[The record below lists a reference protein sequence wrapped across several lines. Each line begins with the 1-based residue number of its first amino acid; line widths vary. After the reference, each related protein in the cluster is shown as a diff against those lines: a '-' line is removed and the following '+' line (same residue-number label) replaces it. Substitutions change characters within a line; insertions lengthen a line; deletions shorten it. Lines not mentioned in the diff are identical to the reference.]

1 MDSRILSVAATVSL
15 LAFASPASAHDI
27 YTDVHGRDGQ
37 LCCGN
42 NDCSPTKW
50 RVVEGNYE
58 FLTREGHWISVPEDR
73 ITFLPLPGDEA
84 SGDTHRAHLC
94 YTEPPVGPSQSP
106 DRLMHGDGQ
115 TILFYCA
122 WIPPG
127 AI

>member
-1 MDSRILSVAATVSL
+1 MQSRILSVAVAVGL
-15 LAFASPASAHDI
+15 LALTKPAVAHDI
-27 YTDVHGRDGQ
+27 YTNTHGRDGQ
-37 LCCGN
+37 LCCGD
-42 NDCSPTKW
+42 NDCSPTQW
-50 RVVEGNYE
+50 RVVDKVYQ
-58 FLTREGHWISVPEDR
+58 FLSREGHWISVPEDR
-73 ITFLPLPGDEA
+73 ITFLPLPGDVS

-94 YTEPPVGPSQSP
+94 YKAPPVGPPMSP